1 MQTMECRD
9 VAREAE
15 IERMRAVFCVEFHP
29 LDVAVIEAA
38 VREEFAARGR
48 APVQEFVGVFVER
61 SLRAQFV
68 VRASVCR
75 SVAA

>member
-1 MQTMECRD
+1 MECRD

-61 SLRAQFV
+61 SLRARYV